1 MIAHAFVPH
10 MGYRAPM
17 TGKGKPNK
25 STRFNT
31 RVSEDLAQAVWA
43 LNPSN
48 KSDALRRV
56 LLAGLMALDHYP
68 TPQKGD
74 IED

>member
-1 MIAHAFVPH
+1 MN
-10 MGYRAPM
+10 GNGSDYRPGTVRM
-17 TGKGKPNK
+17 
-25 STRFNT
+25 NT
-31 RVSEDLAQAVWA
+31 RVPEDLANAVWS
-43 LNPSN
+43 LNPRN
-48 KSDALRRV
+48 KSEALRRV